1 MNCADRRDEAKPCR
15 TAEVSTGE
23 ANVFFATRKKERS
36 MEGCLPASAVL
47 TTETP
52 WASKVNAANASGE
65 AHGL

>member
-1 MNCADRRDEAKPCR
+1 M
-15 TAEVSTGE
+15 
-23 ANVFFATRKKERS
+23 FFATRKKERRV
-36 MEGCLPASAVL
+36 EGCLPASAVL

>member
-1 MNCADRRDEAKPCR
+1 MRQSR
-15 TAEVSTGE
+15 AELLRSAQERPTC
-23 ANVFFATRKKERS
+23 FFATRKKKERS
-36 MEGCLPASAVL
+36 VEGCLPASAVL